1 MLLDRWSDTKI
12 SEKLLIMTA
21 VQNYQYW
28 QWKIYM
34 KMFSRSHIFW
44 SILMFIFP
52 VIFWLNSATGRVVLI
67 VTVSVIHVC
76 DPCMCDPCVDQEIR
90 ERMPADPFEAEMLMM
105 AEAVATEG
113 KTTDSESSEES
124 DDDAP
129 EGIAASLLLSVTC
142 TAGLVFFYYVWISPW

>member
-1 MLLDRWSDTKI
+1 M
-12 SEKLLIMTA
+12 
-21 VQNYQYW
+21 
-28 QWKIYM
+28 
-34 KMFSRSHIFW
+34 
-44 SILMFIFP
+44 
-52 VIFWLNSATGRVVLI
+52 VLI

-113 KTTDSESSEES
+113 KTTDSEESEES

-142 TAGLVFFYYVWISPW
+142 TAGLVFFYYV